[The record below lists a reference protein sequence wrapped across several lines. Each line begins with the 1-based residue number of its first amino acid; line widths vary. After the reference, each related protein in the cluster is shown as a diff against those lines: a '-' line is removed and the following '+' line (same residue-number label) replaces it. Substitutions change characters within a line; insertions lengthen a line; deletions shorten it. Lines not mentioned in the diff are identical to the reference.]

1 MQFTGAVVRD
11 RSFNFAVAIVKPT
24 VLRSTHEATKVQ
36 LAFAPVFRGMPVVL
50 MAQDEVGTPTFHG
63 RADLVE
69 ILRHTNLD
77 QVHWKVYSSN

>member
-11 RSFNFAVAIVKPT
+11 RRFNFAVAIVRPT
-24 VLRSTHEATKVQ
+24 VLRSTVEATKVQ
-36 LAFAPVFRGMPVVL
+36 LAFAPVFRGMPLVL

-69 ILRHTNLD
+69 ILKHTNLD
-77 QVHWKVYSSN
+77 QVHWKVYSSS